1 LLFRKTVLAKNTANF
16 HIAVT
21 GSEHEMATS
30 VKKTTVRG
38 GYIARSVKTGRF
50 VEVGTS
56 AGAKKASS
64 KTLATVKSA
73 SEKRK
78 AALKR
83 LADR

>member
-1 LLFRKTVLAKNTANF
+1 MILPKTSLVSI
-16 HIAVT
+16 IAGT
-21 GSEHEMATS
+21 DPEYGMATDI
-30 VKKTTVRG
+30 KKTTVKG
-38 GYIARSVKTGRF
+38 GYIARNAKSGRL

-56 AGAKKASS
+56 AGAKKASEI
-64 KTLATVKSA
+64 TFATVKSA